1 MPKVTYIDYDGTN
14 RCIDAED
21 GMSLMEVAINNNV
34 PGIDGDCG
42 GECACATCHMHVDE
56 NWLEKL
62 PPSGDQEL
70 AMLEFCD
77 GVDHTSRLGCQIK
90 ICPALD
96 GIVVR
101 TPATQ
106 H

>member
-1 MPKVTYIDYDGTN
+1 MPKITYIDYTGTS
-14 RCIDAED
+14 RCVDAEN
-21 GMSLMEVAINNNV
+21 GMSLMEIAINNNV

-42 GECACATCHMHVDE
+42 GECACATCHVHVDAD
-56 NWLEKL
+56 WLDKL
-62 PPSGDQEL
+62 PPSSDQEVS
-70 AMLEFCD
+70 MLEFCD

-90 ICPALD
+90 ICPTLD

-101 TPATQ
+101 TPAAQ

>member
-1 MPKVTYIDYDGTN
+1 MPKITYIDYNGTS
-14 RCIDAED
+14 RCVDAED
-21 GMSLMEVAINNNV
+21 GMSLMEIAINNNV

-42 GECACATCHMHVDE
+42 GECACATCHLYVDE
-56 NWLEKL
+56 DWLDKL
-62 PPSGDQEL
+62 PPSGDQEV

-77 GVDHTSRLGCQIK
+77 GVDNTSRLGCQIK
-90 ICPALD
+90 ICPTLD

-101 TPATQ
+101 TPAAQ